1 MEVTMEEATL
11 LEIIN
16 RIKMLLESGHWI
28 EAREYTDLEINNLT
42 STTAEQCKNTKY
54 HFYPTYCKYCS
65 NVNCKDNQ
73 NK

>member
-1 MEVTMEEATL
+1 MEESKL

-16 RIKMLLESGHWI
+16 RIKILLEQGHWF

-42 STTAEQCKNTKY
+42 GATAENCKNTMY

-65 NVNCKDNQ
+65 NVNCGDNP

>member
-1 MEVTMEEATL
+1 MEEPKL

-16 RIKMLLESGHWI
+16 RIKLLLEGGHWF

-42 STTAEQCKNTKY
+42 GVTAENCKNTMY

-65 NVNCKDNQ
+65 NVNCEDNP
-73 NK
+73 NKV